1 VKKIRIALLILFSL
15 LLVGCIGDNDKEN
28 VIKQL
33 TNKKYILKDWE
44 LVKKSQTNAYGLFND
59 IVSYDYIYKTED
71 GKYNVVSILDNTS
84 IPKEKYY
91 EIVISYDC
99 MYNSDPDIDMGE
111 KYFEFPKST
120 KKVSLKKKYLW
131 WKAELLE
138 EKEYNENNILPLY
151 VTSYD
156 EEGKISYII
165 EDESIVKLQKED
177 IDKKINDKGYYSGY
191 YYFEGIKKGK
201 TVITVV
207 WYSKDGT
214 ERSSNYDVIVDERL
228 NIKVKRTGN

>member
-1 VKKIRIALLILFSL
+1 MKKIRIALLIFFSL
-15 LLVGCIGDNDKEN
+15 LLVGCIGDNDKET

-44 LVKKSQTNAYGLFND
+44 LVKRSRTDAYGLFND

-111 KYFEFPKST
+111 NYFEFPKST

-228 NIKVKRTGN
+228 NIKMKRTGN